1 MIRRFTLA
9 FAIVRC
15 ANKSWSQIMLVL
27 YLSIAIIIFK
37 GWFRPFQDRW
47 DNTME
52 IVNETLVLANCYF
65 MVLYS
70 EFVPDVHVRYKLGW
84 INIALIGIM
93 ILINVVM
100 IGGKNVYA
108 AYRKYKIARMKRTHR
123 LRIAEAAA
131 RKAFT
136 ATLVDALKK
145 DDNIIYE
152 ESSESSNLSSV
163 AREPEPS

>member
-27 YLSIAIIIFK
+27 YLSIGIIIFK

-70 EFVPDVHVRYKLGW
+70 EFVPDVYVRYKLGW

-93 ILINVVM
+93 ILINVIM
-100 IGGKNVYA
+100 IGG
-108 AYRKYKIARMKRTHR
+108 
-123 LRIAEAAA
+123 
-131 RKAFT
+131 
-136 ATLVDALKK
+136 
-145 DDNIIYE
+145 
-152 ESSESSNLSSV
+152 
-163 AREPEPS
+163 